1 MQPTVSVIIPIY
13 CVENY
18 IERCVRSLF
27 KQSLTDVEYIF
38 VNDATPD
45 NSMNILNMLLTEFKD
60 YASRIKIINNPIN
73 RGLSCVRNSGLEVAS
88 GQYVIFAD
96 SDDWVEPDMYETM
109 YEKAISDN
117 ADIVWCDFMVHQMVH
132 NQERMFYTSQE
143 VEDISKQSIIKDLLT
158 AKLLGYTWNKLVKKS
173 LYADNQ
179 IQYLEGTSRWEDLNV
194 AIQLYYHAN
203 QISYVNR
210 ALYHYNQ
217 SNAHSLVRHFDINR
231 ATDDQVKNANAIIKF
246 LKNETHDFFEE
257 LIYLKVDSKA
267 PLAYSNR
274 LIDISK
280 WRSIFP
286 EINKQILSNR
296 YLSSQRKFRFAL
308 IWLHIPYLFP
318 PSAQSFCLRVIGKAK
333 SWIH

>member
-1 MQPTVSVIIPIY
+1 MQPTISVIVPIY

-96 SDDWVEPDMYETM
+96 SDDWVEPDMYETL
-109 YEKAISDN
+109 YEKAISNN

-143 VEDISKQSIIKDLLT
+143 VEDISKQVIIKHLLT

-173 LYADNQ
+173 LYTDNQ
-179 IQYLEGTSRWEDLNV
+179 VHYLEGTSRWEDLNV
-194 AIQLYYHAN
+194 IIQLYYHAN
-203 QISYVNR
+203 RISYVNR

-217 SNAHSLVRHFDINR
+217 SNPHSLVRHLNINQ
-231 ATDDQVKNANAIIKF
+231 ASDDQVLNADAIINF
-246 LKNETHDFFEE
+246 LKKEADYFSEE
-257 LIYLKVDSKA
+257 IVFLKVDSKA
-267 PLAYSNR
+267 PLAYSNS
-274 LIDISK
+274 LSNISK

-286 EINKQILSNR
+286 ETNRLILRNR
-296 YLSSQRKFRFAL
+296 YFSSRRKLRFVL
-308 IWLHIPYLFP
+308 IRLHIQYLFP
-318 PSAQSFCLRVIGKAK
+318 PSAQSFCQRAIRKVE